1 MKENIRNFAIISH
14 IDHGKSTLADRFLE
28 LSGSVEAKK
37 MHPQFLDMMDL
48 EQEKGI
54 TIKLQPVR
62 MEFEI
67 ENSKYILNMIDTP
80 GHIDFNYEVSRS
92 LAAIEGVVLL
102 VDVLK
107 GIQAQTLMNLDLA
120 QKEKLVIIPVIN
132 KIDLIKEDPDRI
144 GEISTEIANL
154 LKINKEEIIKISA
167 KQGTNVSQVLR
178 EIVKKVPEPEIELNK
193 PLKCLIFDFQYD
205 VFQGVI
211 AYIRVISGR
220 LAKGDEVFLINS
232 KTKAKAKDLGSFKPE
247 RFSQK
252 ELLAGEIGY
261 IVLGIKEP
269 EKVKIGDTI
278 ISSREEGNI
287 KPLTGYKEPNPVVFV
302 GLFCSDSD
310 DWSLLREGLSKLKL
324 NDPSLSFK
332 PELKSAF
339 GRGFRCGFLGLLH
352 AEIVVE
358 RLRREFNLEVMTS
371 APSICY
377 QIINTNGQKETICS
391 VIDWT
396 EESKIKQTLEQYC
409 EIRIVSP
416 IKFLGKVLELLE
428 GLKPE
433 IIHISTDKVLIKS
446 EIPFRE
452 IMANFYDRLKSSTQ
466 GYASMDYRFLDWRE
480 ADLVKLEIF
489 IAGKR
494 EEAFSTIVLK
504 QNAYKQG
511 KAMVEKLKKVFPS
524 QLFSVPLQ
532 AVVGGNIVA
541 RQTVSAKRKDVIA
554 PLYGGDYSR
563 KRKLLEKQKKGKKK
577 LKSRGQLKIPQ
588 QVFWKM
594 FKRE

>member
-62 MEFEI
+62 MEFKI
-67 ENSKYILNMIDTP
+67 GSSKFILNMIDTP

-107 GIQAQTLMNLDLA
+107 GVQAQTLMNLDLA
-120 QKEKLVIIPVIN
+120 QKENLVIIPVIN
-132 KIDLIKEDPDRI
+132 KIDLIKDDEERI
-144 GEISTEIANL
+144 EEVSAEIINL
-154 LKINKEEIIKISA
+154 LKVDKKEIIKISA
-167 KQGTNVSQVLR
+167 KQGTNVSQVLQA
-178 EIVKKVPEPEIELNK
+178 IIDKIPEPKIKIDE

-211 AYIRVISGR
+211 AYIRVVSGKVT
-220 LAKGDEVFLINS
+220 KGQELFLINS
-232 KTKAKAKDLGSFKPE
+232 KTKAKAKDIGSFKPE
-247 RFSQK
+247 RFSQ
-252 ELLAGEIGY
+252 ERLSAGEIGY
-261 IVLGIKEP
+261 ITLGIKEP

-278 ISSREEGNI
+278 ISLSQQDKI
-287 KPLTGYKEPNPVVFV
+287 KPLPGYKEPNPVVFV

-310 DWSLLREGLSKLKL
+310 DWSLLREALSKLKL
-324 NDPSLSFK
+324 NDPSLSFR

-358 RLRREFNLEVMTS
+358 RLRREFNLEVMTT

-377 QIINTNGQKETICS
+377 QVVSTNDKKETICS
-391 VIDWT
+391 VVDWPDD
-396 EESKIKQTLEQYC
+396 SKIKKTLEHYC
-409 EIRIVSP
+409 QMRIVSP
-416 IKFLGKVLELLE
+416 VKFLGKVLELLE
-428 GLKPE
+428 NSKPKVS
-433 IIHISTDKVLIKS
+433 HISADKVLITS
-446 EIPFRE
+446 EMPFRE

-466 GYASMDYRFLDWRE
+466 GYASMDYSFLDWRE
-480 ADLVKLEIF
+480 ADLVKLEILV
-489 IAGKR
+489 AGKI
-494 EEAFSTIVLK
+494 EEAFSTIVPR

-511 KAMVEKLKKVFPS
+511 KAMVEKLKRIFPR

-532 AVVGGNIVA
+532 AAVSGNIIA

-577 LKSRGQLKIPQ
+577 LKQRGQLKISQ
-588 QVFWKM
+588 EVFWKM

>member
-28 LSGSVEAKK
+28 LSDSVEAKK

-62 MEFEI
+62 MEFQV
-67 ENSKYILNMIDTP
+67 NGLKYILNMIDTP

-107 GIQAQTLMNLDLA
+107 GVQAQTLMNLDLA
-120 QKEKLVIIPVIN
+120 KEEGLVIIPAIN
-132 KIDLIKEDPDRI
+132 KIDLIKEDTQRI
-144 GEISTEIANL
+144 DEVSVEIANL
-154 LKINKEEIIKISA
+154 LSINKEEILKISA
-167 KQGTNVSQVLR
+167 KKGTNVSQVLQR
-178 EIVKKVPEPEIELNK
+178 IVDNVPGPKINIEE

-205 VFQGVI
+205 IFQGVI
-211 AYIRVISGR
+211 AYVRVMSGK
-220 LAKGDEVFLINS
+220 LIKGDEVFLINS
-232 KTKAKAKDLGSFKPE
+232 KTKAKAKEVGSFKPE
-247 RFSQK
+247 RFQQK

-261 IVLGIKEP
+261 IVLGVKEP

-278 ISSREEGNI
+278 INLKEEGKI
-287 KPLTGYKEPNPVVFV
+287 EALPGYKEPNPVVFV
-302 GLFCSDSD
+302 GLFCNDSD
-310 DWSLLREGLSKLKL
+310 DWDLLREGLSKLKL
-324 NDPSLSFK
+324 NDPSLSFQ

-377 QIINTNGQKETICS
+377 QIIDSNDKRETICS
-391 VIDWT
+391 VMDWPDP
-396 EESKIKQTLEQYC
+396 SKIKQTFEQYC
-409 EIRIVSP
+409 QMRIVSP
-416 IKFLGKVLELLE
+416 VKFLGKVLELLE
-428 GLKPE
+428 GMAPE
-433 IIHISTDKVLIKS
+433 VNHLSLDKVLVKCDM
-446 EIPFRE
+446 PFRE
-452 IMANFYDRLKSSTQ
+452 VMANFYDRLKSSTQ
-466 GYASMDYRFLDWRE
+466 GYASMDYTFLDWRE
-480 ADLVKLEIF
+480 ADLVKLEIL

-511 KAMVEKLKKVFPS
+511 KAMVEKLKRIFPS

-532 AVVGGNIVA
+532 ASVGGNIIA
-541 RQTVSAKRKDVIA
+541 RQTVSARRKDVIA

-577 LKSRGQLKIPQ
+577 LKQRGQLKIPQ

-594 FKRE
+594 FKAE